1 MVDAARSILNK
12 LLPDVYIFTDH
23 SAGLEGAKSPGFG
36 IALVAET
43 TTGVLMCAECC
54 SESDGRDKSQRS
66 SKDRSRIALPEDVG
80 ELAAAQLLEEIKRG
94 GVVDSLHQSFLLSL
108 CALTPEDVSRCAPI
122 LNIES

>member
-43 TTGVLMCAECC
+43 TTGGLMCAERC
-54 SESDGRDKSQRS
+54 SEGRDKSQRS

-94 GVVDSLHQSFLLSL
+94 GGVDSLHQSFLLSL